1 MKIKQDFVTNSSSCS
16 YLVYIPD
23 NFDIKKAIKENQD
36 MIDKQLSKEW
46 IAEEF
51 TKEEFEREMLQN
63 HLALLKHGEIN
74 AYPFEPYE
82 VLSDIYNKNDFM
94 LHFIEQGGENEDSF
108 MINMNCQSY
117 KNKIKKLDGDKNET
131 EIRFHNK

>member
-1 MKIKQDFVTNSSSCS
+1 MKLKIDFVTNSSSCS

-23 NFDIKKAIKENQD
+23 GFDIKKAIKENQD

-46 IAEEF
+46 ISEEF
-51 TKEEFEREMLQN
+51 TKDEFISEIMYN
-63 HLALLKHGEIN
+63 HSALLKHGEIN

-94 LHFIEQGGENEDSF
+94 LHFIEQGGENEGSF

-131 EIRFHNK
+131 EIRFHNQ